1 MPDEKKIDPFK
12 PNQPTIPGVSSAPK
26 SGGDVLA
33 APAPKNPYAKGLPTW
48 IVLSLTGVL
57 FIIIVGLWWSRRVSP
72 EQAAAAPS
80 ADTAALTTAPAK
92 PVENL
97 PVGPGEVAS
106 TDELAAAWS
115 SKRFLFRNPMA
126 NETVPAVVVHLPNGV
141 YWGFSLREPFGTCD
155 MEYVTDLKKLQTNY
169 NFHTDHPMVVDPC
182 NRTVFDLMKYGSG
195 PNGLVRGEIVS
206 GAAVRPPVAIEMR
219 AQDRKVVAVRIE

>member
-12 PNQPTIPGVSSAPK
+12 PNQPAIPGVSAAPK
-26 SGGDVLA
+26 SGGDAAA
-33 APAPKNPYAKGLPTW
+33 APAAKNPYAKGLPTW
-48 IVLSLTGVL
+48 IVLSLAGVL
-57 FIIIVGLWWSRRVSP
+57 CVIIVGLWWTRRVPP
-72 EQAAAAPS
+72 EQAAPAPA
-80 ADTAALTTAPAK
+80 ADTSAVTTAPTK

-97 PVGPGEVAS
+97 PVGPGDVAS

-126 NETVPAVVVHLPNGV
+126 NETLPAVVVHLPNGV

-182 NRTVFDLMKYGSG
+182 NRAVFDLMKYGSG

-219 AQDRKVVAVRIE
+219 AQDRKVVAVRME